1 MRMAADGHSRWNI
14 PAFRRQRPHAFRLP
28 APILALLLALTLTG
42 CEFASPNPAATRAN
56 ALLTAFFE
64 HRLARAHAL
73 LSGGYEVPI
82 QEDYAVTARQAAW
95 THTPLRRVR
104 WTMRCAPTRI
114 VRESQTSSVLRSCQ
128 ITFNQRWL
136 SPLTLSFDPPLS
148 PAWRGTFTA
157 FSWDTWLYEEGGPT
171 VSALAPYL
179 P

>member
-1 MRMAADGHSRWNI
+1 MAVGGHSRWNI
-14 PAFRRQRPHAFRLP
+14 PAFRRQWPRAFRLP
-28 APILALLLALTLTG
+28 APIVVLLVSLTLTG
-42 CEFASPNPAATRAN
+42 CQLASANPAVTRTN

-73 LSGGYEVPI
+73 LGGGYAVPI
-82 QEDYAVTARQAAW
+82 QEDYAVMARQARW

-104 WTMRCAPTRI
+104 WTVRCAPTR
-114 VRESQTSSVLRSCQ
+114 VTRASQTSSILRSCR

-136 SPLTLSFDPPLS
+136 SPLTLSFDAPLS

-157 FSWDTWLYEEGGPT
+157 FSWDTWMNEEGGPA